1 MGLLSDLLPGGSEA
15 RRDERGGSP
24 EELRGLERSVQLCR
38 GVAAAA
44 SSLSRRHE
52 EIAAAAEELAE
63 RLAER
68 LRPLRDRL
76 DAVVP
81 GTLASAHE
89 VAPGHADRS
98 GIEELPADV
107 LRELSERL
115 ETIHFSMLRVG
126 VNRED
131 PEAEGLAS
139 DLDDLRDFVD
149 EIEPRLARAAG
160 AAGGG
165 DADGDE
171 ESG

>member
-1 MGLLSDLLPGGSEA
+1 MGLLSDMLPGGSEA
-15 RRDERGGSP
+15 RRDDRGGSP

-44 SSLSRRHE
+44 SSMSRRHE
-52 EIAAAAEELAE
+52 EIAATAEELVE

-107 LRELSERL
+107 LRELAERL
-115 ETIHFSMLRVG
+115 EAIHFSMLRVG

-131 PEAEGLAS
+131 PEDEGLAS
-139 DLDDLRDFVD
+139 DLEDLRDFVD

-160 AAGGG
+160 AAGGP
-165 DADGDE
+165 DAGGDE
-171 ESG
+171 EPG